1 MGSFLNRLSAVG
13 RSDGHQN
20 VTKLTAEKPWEKPK
34 NAKRGQFSPRAVQAV
49 QLGTRQGFL
58 HFGMLRVVEAMKRE
72 LGLPNEIDG
81 AVPMIINADNAV
93 MAHSRVSCLK
103 KAPHCRG
110 QFS

>member
-1 MGSFLNRLSAVG
+1 MGSFLKRLSAVA
-13 RSDGHQN
+13 RSDWHQN
-20 VTKLTAEKPWEKPK
+20 VTLNSRKLTAEKRRK
-34 NAKRGQFSPRAVQAV
+34 NAKRGQFFSPRAVQGG

-93 MAHSRVSCLK
+93 MAHGYR
-103 KAPHCRG
+103 A
-110 QFS
+110 